1 MKEKEQG
8 RVCLTKK
15 LIEGMREWDT
25 VNVKNVSECKERNIK
40 ERDWTKGRR
49 RERERK

>member
-15 LIEGMREWDT
+15 LIEGMREWDS

-40 ERDWTKGRR
+40 ERDWTIGRR
-49 RERERK
+49 REREKK